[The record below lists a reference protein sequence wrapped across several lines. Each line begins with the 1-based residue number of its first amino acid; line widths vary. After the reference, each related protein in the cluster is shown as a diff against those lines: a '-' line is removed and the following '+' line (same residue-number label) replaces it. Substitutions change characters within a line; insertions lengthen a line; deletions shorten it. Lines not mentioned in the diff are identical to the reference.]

1 MEAWTDRKT
10 SENSFNKQCV
20 PEAHAFL
27 TEKGLPQQA
36 VMLLDNAPSHPME
49 SVLTSDDD
57 LITVK
62 ILSPMSQAICSPWT
76 KE

>member
-10 SENSFNKQCV
+10 SENLFNKHCV
-20 PEAHAFL
+20 REAHAFL
-27 TEKGLPQQA
+27 TEKGLAQKA
-36 VMLLDNAPSHPME
+36 VMLLDNAPSHPRE
-49 SVLTSDDD
+49 SVLTSDDG

-62 ILSPMSQAICSPWT
+62 FLSPMSQAICSPWT